1 MNLNRQRVLITG
13 GAGFLGRELVKDLL
27 DECGCRHIKVFSR
40 DEHKHEEMEAWADK
54 IGLPLDDV
62 RFVLGDVRDTALLKY
77 AMRDVD
83 YVIHA
88 AAQKIIPAGQYN
100 PIESVDINYGGWLSV
115 VRAVLDNN
123 RPIKVI
129 GVSTDKACEPLNT
142 YGKAKAL
149 GEDLFIHA
157 NVYSPEMKFSCVRY
171 GNVIGSTSSLIAKLK
186 GGASSPPLTHEDMTR
201 FFMPVERSVDL
212 IMYAMRTMFG
222 GEIFVPDT
230 KAVRIK
236 DLFRYVSGKDKFKI
250 TGIRPGEK
258 LDEVLINRYEAMR
271 AVYSAP
277 WYWVI
282 LPEEFAHDGWQWTY
296 PDEDKTRVEL
306 RSTDADVLMDF
317 EDIGRFLG
325 VERWTD

>member
-1 MNLNRQRVLITG
+1 MNLSRHRVLITG
-13 GAGFLGRELVKDLL
+13 GAGFLGRELVKDLI
-27 DECGCRHIKVFSR
+27 DECSCQHIKIFSR
-40 DEHKHEEMEAWADK
+40 DEHKHEEMEDWADK
-54 IGLPLDDV
+54 IGLPLDNV
-62 RFVLGDVRDTALLKY
+62 RFILGDVRDTTLLKY
-77 AMRDVD
+77 AMRDTD

-115 VRAVLDNN
+115 VRAVLENN
-123 RPIKVI
+123 RAIKVI
-129 GVSTDKACEPLNT
+129 GVSTDKACEPLST

-171 GNVIGSTSSLIAKLK
+171 GNVIGSTSSLIAKLQ
-186 GGASSPPLTHEDMTR
+186 GDASSPSLTDEGMTR

-212 IMYAMRTMFG
+212 IMFAMRTMFG

-230 KAVRIK
+230 KSVRIK
-236 DLFRYVSGKDKFKI
+236 DLFRYVSGKDEFKV

-258 LDEVLINRYEAMR
+258 LDEVLINRYEAKR
-271 AVYSAP
+271 TVYAEP

-282 LPEEFAHDGWQWTY
+282 LPEEFAHLGWPWTY
-296 PDEDKTRVEL
+296 PDGEIREEL
-306 RSTDADVLMDF
+306 RSTDTDVLMDF
-317 EDIGRFLG
+317 EEIGGFLG

>member
-1 MNLNRQRVLITG
+1 MNLARNRVLITG
-13 GAGFLGRELVKDLL
+13 GAGFLGRELVRALID
-27 DECGCRHIKVFSR
+27 DCGCRHIKVFSR
-40 DEHKHEEMEAWADK
+40 DEHKHEEMADWADK
-54 IGLPLDDV
+54 IALPLDNV
-62 RFVLGDVRDTALLKY
+62 RFILGDVRDTNLLKY
-77 AMRDVD
+77 ALRDVD

-115 VRAVLDNN
+115 VKGVLDNN
-123 RPIKVI
+123 KPIKVI

-157 NVYSPEMKFSCVRY
+157 NVYSPEMRFSCVRY
-171 GNVIGSTSSLIAKLK
+171 GNVIGSTSSLIAKLQ
-186 GGASSPPLTHEDMTR
+186 GEASSPPLTHEDMTR

-212 IMYAMRTMFG
+212 IMFAMKSMFG

-236 DLFRYVSGKDKFKI
+236 DLFRYVSGKDNFQI

-258 LDEVLINRYEAMR
+258 LDEVLINRYEAAR
-271 AVYSAP
+271 SIHVDP
-277 WYWVI
+277 HYWVI
-282 LPEEFAHDGWQWTY
+282 LPEEFAHKGWPWTY
-296 PDEDKTRVEL
+296 PDPSEHRVEL